1 MTIPPLGPLAVLT
14 LRRPA
19 EAARQILALDLGRE
33 AVWLAFALAVVISS
47 LVQLALRLTAQTL
60 PNDQPSQAFD
70 SISIILLTSAG
81 GLLLSVLAFLLV
93 GRVLGGR
100 ATLSGLLSL
109 MIWLSLLQS
118 VASLAMALSTVA
130 LPAVSL
136 LLGLAT
142 LGWSLYITL
151 HFLNEAHQFGS
162 LGKAFAVILLAA
174 IVALPIV
181 LMFTPTGPV

>member
-1 MTIPPLGPLAVLT
+1 MNIPPLGPLVVLT

-19 EAARQILALDLGRE
+19 EAARQILTLDLGRE
-33 AVWLAFALAVVISS
+33 AVWLSFFLVVVFNCLI
-47 LVQLALRLTAQTL
+47 QLSTDLIIPTPDAQL
-60 PNDQPSQAFD
+60 NPEAEGIPF
-70 SISIILLTSAG
+70 ILIRSAG
-81 GLLLSVLAFLLV
+81 AMLLSVVAFLLV
-93 GRVLGGR
+93 GRVLGGN
-100 ATLSGLLSL
+100 ATLSGLLTL
-109 MIWLSLLQS
+109 MIWLSFLQS
-118 VASLAMALSTVA
+118 GALLAMVISSVTIPALTF
-130 LPAVSL
+130 L
-136 LLGLAT
+136 LLLAT